1 MYYYALRMLDKPLIL
16 HKINLLNV
24 IKKRQKKIFITYVFL
39 LATLAALAQGKQM
52 KGIVKDSAGEPIIGA
67 TVAEVGNNKN
77 ATVTDLNGQK
87 PVLRMHHL

>member
-16 HKINLLNV
+16 HKNKS
-24 IKKRQKKIFITYVFL
+24 IKRYKKKAKKLFITYVFL
-39 LATLAALAQGKQM
+39 LAILAALAQGKQV

-67 TVAEVGNNKN
+67 TVAEIGNNKN

>member
-1 MYYYALRMLDKPLIL
+1 MAI
-16 HKINLLNV
+16 
-24 IKKRQKKIFITYVFL
+24 
-39 LATLAALAQGKQM
+39 LAALAQGKQV

-67 TVAEVGNNKN
+67 TVAEIGNNKN